1 MNIKKIK
8 ENNSQSFLDD
18 LKRVQNIMVYAECTK
33 SYYQI
38 LKKDLLRD
46 AEMKTIKYCIVDY
59 IFEMKRDVMVVI

>member
-18 LKRVQNIMVYAECTK
+18 LKRVREIMIYAECTK

-46 AEMKTIKYCIVDY
+46 AEIKAITYY
-59 IFEMKRDVMVVI
+59 ITDAIFINKRNVMVVV

>member
-1 MNIKKIK
+1 
-8 ENNSQSFLDD
+8 
-18 LKRVQNIMVYAECTK
+18 MVYAECTK

-38 LKKDLLRD
+38 LKKDLLRN

>member
-38 LKKDLLRD
+38 LKKDLLRN

>member
-18 LKRVQNIMVYAECTK
+18 LKRVQNIMVYAECTI